1 MITNTLDCMI
11 TKMKKSR
18 KEEKTHQADKKT
30 GGITMC
36 KDKTNEERDHH
47 QKNYKSKSVITTKDK
62 DMNPLQVQDHQEVTI
77 RK

>member
-30 GGITMC
+30 GGITMY
-36 KDKTNEERDHH
+36 KENEERDHH
-47 QKNYKSKSVITTKDK
+47 QKNYKSVITTKDK
-62 DMNPLQVQDHQEVTI
+62 DTNPLQVQDHQEVTI
-77 RK
+77 QK